1 MCKSNNYKHFQRWDG
16 STVHCDSCYSENVK
30 LRNRIYRLFHIKKYR
45 YTEFYKCRKCKKKFE
60 KTYMVDAYKNKKYL
74 WKMAVT
80 LTAEKWLKVII
91 KLTRSK
97 SDWNEWILHDG
108 ERFLPQIDI
117 KNMPEKCFV
126 ILKLNGLITKE
137 SHKNNS
143 TSSIYQVTLTN
154 DGLKYFIEKKK
165 WTFKKLTNLWI
176 PLFAL
181 IVSVCAFIVVLF
193 VNVI

>member
-1 MCKSNNYKHFQRWDG
+1 
-16 STVHCDSCYSENVK
+16 
-30 LRNRIYRLFHIKKYR
+30 
-45 YTEFYKCRKCKKKFE
+45 
-60 KTYMVDAYKNKKYL
+60 MVDAYKNKKYL